1 MLISLPIT
9 AGMVPLVEDDGFF
22 DEDEDVP
29 WAGWVTAFV
38 VAPAAAGGGGG

>member
-1 MLISLPIT
+1 MLISLLTT

-29 WAGWVTAFV
+29 WAGWMAAFV
-38 VAPAAAGGGGG
+38 VAPAAGGGGG